1 MSLQFK
7 ECVAPRGW
15 ITKVWYV
22 LNASGMLGAPSHLG
36 NIRWKSEWRR
46 YWFEPSPSTGF
57 DAACLDEISQFL
69 KQEMAKRKT

>member
-1 MSLQFK
+1 MSFLQFK
-7 ECVAPRGW
+7 EGVAPRGW

-22 LNASGMLGAPSHLG
+22 LNSGGDSLLG

-57 DAACLDEISQFL
+57 DATCLDEISQFL
-69 KQEMAKRKT
+69 KQEMAKRKSR